1 MTAAV
6 DPIELARQVADAL
19 EAASIPYAIG
29 GALALGYWTTPRGTA
44 DVDLNVFVGA
54 DEVELVDR
62 ALDALGSIGVVLDHE
77 VAKKEIAEGGV
88 VRGWVGRTAVDAFFD
103 SIPLHREAA
112 RRAVIR
118 PLAGRPA
125 RILAAE
131 DLSVLKMLFFRGKDV
146 VDVERLLVSCGDRL
160 DRGNIRRWLV
170 ECVGEGDVRVEE
182 WDRLVASAGSGLG
195 GASRE
200 TS

>member
-62 ALDALGSIGVVLDHE
+62 ALDALGSIGVVLDRRL
-77 VAKKEIAEGGV
+77 AKQEIAEGGV

-103 SIPLHREAA
+103 SIPLHREA
-112 RRAVIR
+112 
-118 PLAGRPA
+118 
-125 RILAAE
+125 
-131 DLSVLKMLFFRGKDV
+131 FRGKDV

-182 WDRLVASAGSGLG
+182 WDRLVASAVGPLG
-195 GASRE
+195 GGSRE